1 MFDVFKRYSTG
12 NFPTT
17 GFLLMI
23 CFHHLILETSAIW
36 SALECWVLLLN
47 YIWICLKRSKEWGGG
62 IAWMLRQFS
71 RHALL
76 FYQIKIQHFS
86 KLYVMN
92 GNSNLIWTLAMS
104 DRANLVGA
112 IFLMCLLFYSWDNIA
127 EEHFRIWMKCK
138 AGWAKMLQK
147 HTCHSL
153 SKDQVIKIYGSTVC
167 NILAMPSPEGQMER
181 A

>member
-47 YIWICLKRSKEWGGG
+47 YIWICLKRSKEKGGG
-62 IAWMLRQFS
+62 SACMLRQFS

-76 FYQIKIQHFS
+76 FYQIKIQLFS
-86 KLYVMN
+86 KLYTLN
-92 GNSNLIWTLAMS
+92 ETSNLFLDTGYFIQKRQIW
-104 DRANLVGA
+104 LVQ
-112 IFLMCLLFYSWDNIA
+112 YSWRVSCFTLGTTSLKSIFEFEWNA
-127 EEHFRIWMKCK
+127 KLVEQKC
-138 AGWAKMLQK
+138 
-147 HTCHSL
+147 TFHSL
-153 SKDQVIKIYGSTVC
+153 SEDRVSK
-167 NILAMPSPEGQMER
+167 N
-181 A
+181 